1 MSHLA
6 GTTLS
11 VVSAWFTAVTQV
23 GVKVFDSSLDLTSQP
38 EPLYSAFQLYH
49 DSRRIMIHAWIKTF
63 HSSFDSTF
71 NPEPGS

>member
-38 EPLYSAFQLYH
+38 ELSAFQLYH
-49 DSRRIMIHAWIKTF
+49 DSCRIMVHAGIKTF